1 MVGTIEIF
9 TRFHLT
15 RVYIGGFCTGNGFDQ
30 ADARS
35 CPDLGSCSRFLVAAE
50 RLTDLV

>member
-1 MVGTIEIF
+1 MGGIIEF
-9 TRFHLT
+9 YTRFHLT

-35 CPDLGSCSRFLVAAE
+35 CPDLGSCSGFLVAAE
-50 RLTDLV
+50 RLTDFV